1 MATTVTIEERTM
13 TPPLNSPRPLV
24 LALLSATLLGGCASF
39 SPDGGFDAIESATRS
54 QIQKDVVWSRDD
66 DTRKIAEARVDAL
79 LAQPLSVDDAVQ
91 IALLNNPGLQAA
103 LNTLGIAE
111 ADWVSAQRLPNL
123 GFSIGR
129 FTRSSEV
136 EWEYGLHISLVR
148 LLTMPMRA
156 DIEQRLFEQTRL
168 DLSLEVLRLAADAR
182 KAWVSAVA
190 ANETVQVM
198 QQAMEA
204 AEAGAELARRMA
216 EAGNWSKL
224 KQAREHAFYADT
236 ALALARAEQ
245 ARMQAR
251 ERLVRL
257 LGISDP
263 ARVQLPARLPDLPAT
278 LAALPEV
285 EQQAME
291 SRLDLQMA
299 RLQADALA
307 KNLGLTRSTRLI
319 NVLELGFE
327 YNTSNEEPT
336 QRGYEISFELPLF
349 DWGESRVVAAESR
362 YRQALERARQTAVDA
377 RSEVREAHAM
387 LLSQYAVARH
397 VRDEILPLKKRISE
411 ENLLRYNGMFI
422 SVFDLLAD
430 ARSQLATVN
439 TAIETQ
445 RDFWLAETDLQMALV
460 GKPDL
465 QPIASAGMAVAES
478 GGGH

>member
-1 MATTVTIEERTM
+1 MKHPSTF
-13 TPPLNSPRPLV
+13 PHPLV

-39 SPDGGFDAIESATRS
+39 SPDGGFGAIESATRS

-66 DTRKIAEARVDAL
+66 DTRKIVEARVDAL

-136 EWEYGLHISLVR
+136 EWEYGLHISLIR

-182 KAWVSAVA
+182 KAWVTAVA
-190 ANETVQVM
+190 ANETVEVM
-198 QQAMEA
+198 QRAMEA

-245 ARMQAR
+245 ARVQAR

-263 ARVQLPARLPDLPAT
+263 SRVQLPARLPDLPEA
-278 LAALPEV
+278 LAALPVV

-307 KNLGLTRSTRLI
+307 KNLGLTRSTRMI

-336 QRGYEISFELPLF
+336 KRGYEISFELPLF

-362 YRQALERARQTAVDA
+362 YRQALEQARQTAVDA
-377 RSEVREAHAM
+377 RSEIREAHAM

-445 RDFWLAETDLQMALV
+445 RDFWLAEADLQMALV

>member
-1 MATTVTIEERTM
+1 MATTATIEDWTM
-13 TPPLNSPRPLV
+13 TPLLNSPRPLV

-39 SPDGGFDAIESATRS
+39 SPDGGFGAIESATRS

-66 DTRKIAEARVDAL
+66 GTRKIVEARVDAL
-79 LAQPLSVDDAVQ
+79 LGQPLAVDDAVQ
-91 IALLNNPGLQAA
+91 VALLNNPGLQAA

-136 EWEYGLHISLVR
+136 EWEYGLHLSLMR
-148 LLTMPMRA
+148 LLTMPIRA

-182 KAWVSAVA
+182 KAWVTAVA
-190 ANETVQVM
+190 ANETVAVTQR
-198 QQAMEA
+198 AMEA

-236 ALALARAEQ
+236 TLALARAEQ
-245 ARMQAR
+245 TRVQAR

-263 ARVQLPARLPDLPAT
+263 SRVQLPARLPDLPEA
-278 LAALPEV
+278 LAALPAV

-291 SRLDLQMA
+291 SRLDLRMA

-307 KNLGLTRSTRLI
+307 KNLGLTRSTRMI
-319 NVLELGFE
+319 NVLELGYE

-336 QRGYEISFELPLF
+336 KRGYEISFELPLF
-349 DWGESRVVAAESR
+349 DWGESHVVAAESR
-362 YRQALERARQTAVDA
+362 YRRALEQARQTAVDA
-377 RSEVREAHAM
+377 RSEVREAHAL

-397 VRDEILPLKKRISE
+397 VRDEVLPLKKRISE
-411 ENLLRYNGMFI
+411 ETLLRYNGMFI

-445 RDFWLAETDLQMALV
+445 RDFWLAESDLQMALV

-465 QPIASAGMAVAES
+465 QPIASAGMAAAEG

>member
-13 TPPLNSPRPLV
+13 KHPPTFPHPLV

-39 SPDGGFDAIESATRS
+39 SPDGGFGAIESATRS

-66 DTRKIAEARVDAL
+66 DTRKIVEARVDAL

-91 IALLNNPGLQAA
+91 VALLNNPGLQAA

-182 KAWVSAVA
+182 KAWVTAVA
-190 ANETVQVM
+190 ANETVEVM
-198 QQAMEA
+198 QRAMEA

-245 ARMQAR
+245 ARVQAR

-257 LGISDP
+257 LGVSDP
-263 ARVQLPARLPDLPAT
+263 ARVQLPARLPDLPEA
-278 LAALPEV
+278 LAPLPAV

-307 KNLGLTRSTRLI
+307 KNLGLTRSTRMI

-336 QRGYEISFELPLF
+336 KRGYEISFELPLF

>member
-1 MATTVTIEERTM
+1 MKHPSTF
-13 TPPLNSPRPLV
+13 PHPLV

-39 SPDGGFDAIESATRS
+39 SPDGGFGAIESATRS

-66 DTRKIAEARVDAL
+66 DTRKIVEARVDAL

-136 EWEYGLHISLVR
+136 EWEYGLHISLIR

-182 KAWVSAVA
+182 KAWVTAVA
-190 ANETVQVM
+190 ANETVEVM
-198 QQAMEA
+198 QRAMEA

-245 ARMQAR
+245 ARVQAR

-263 ARVQLPARLPDLPAT
+263 SRVQLPARLPDLPEA
-278 LAALPEV
+278 LAALPVV

-307 KNLGLTRSTRLI
+307 KNLGLTRSTRMI

-327 YNTSNEEPT
+327 YSTSNEEPT
-336 QRGYEISFELPLF
+336 KRGYEISFELPLF

-362 YRQALERARQTAVDA
+362 YRQALEQARQTAVDA
-377 RSEVREAHAM
+377 RSEIREAHAM

-445 RDFWLAETDLQMALV
+445 RDFWLAEADLQMALV

>member
-1 MATTVTIEERTM
+1 
-13 TPPLNSPRPLV
+13 
-24 LALLSATLLGGCASF
+24 
-39 SPDGGFDAIESATRS
+39 
-54 QIQKDVVWSRDD
+54 VVWSRDD

-79 LAQPLSVDDAVQ
+79 LARPLSVDDAVQ

-204 AEAGAELARRMA
+204 AKAGAELARRMA

-327 YNTSNEEPT
+327 TSTSNEEPT

>member
-1 MATTVTIEERTM
+1 MASTVTIEERTM
-13 TPPLNSPRPLV
+13 IPLLNSPRPLV
-24 LALLSATLLGGCASF
+24 LAVLSAVLLGGCASF
-39 SPDGGFDAIESATRS
+39 SPDGGFGAIESATRS

-66 DTRKIAEARVDAL
+66 DTRKIVEARVDTL

-91 IALLNNPGLQAA
+91 VALLNNPGLQAA

-129 FTRSSEV
+129 FTRGSEV
-136 EWEYGLHISLVR
+136 EWEYGLHVSLIR
-148 LLTMPMRA
+148 LLTLPMRA

-182 KAWVSAVA
+182 KAWVTAVA

-236 ALALARAEQ
+236 TLALARAEQ

-257 LGISDP
+257 LGVSDP

-278 LAALPEV
+278 LAPLAEV

-291 SRLDLQMA
+291 SRLDLQMVK
-299 RLQADALA
+299 LQADALA
-307 KNLGLTRSTRLI
+307 KNLGLTRSTRVI
-319 NVLELGFE
+319 NVLELGFQ

-387 LLSQYAVARH
+387 LLSQHAVARH

-445 RDFWLAETDLQMALV
+445 RDFWHAEADLQMALV

-465 QPIASAGMAVAES
+465 RPIASAGMAVAEG

>member
-1 MATTVTIEERTM
+1 M
-13 TPPLNSPRPLV
+13 TPILNSPRPLV
-24 LALLSATLLGGCASF
+24 LALLSVFLLGGCASF
-39 SPDGGFDAIESATRS
+39 SPDGGFGALESTTRS

-66 DTRKIAEARVDAL
+66 DSRKIVEERVAAL

-91 IALLNNPGLQAA
+91 VALLNNSGLQAA

-129 FTRSSEV
+129 FARGSEV
-136 EWEYGLHISLVR
+136 EWEYGLHVSLVR

-168 DLSLEVLRLAADAR
+168 DLSLEVLRLAAETR
-182 KAWVSAVA
+182 KAWVTAVA
-190 ANETVQVM
+190 ANETVEVM
-198 QQAMEA
+198 QRAMQA

-245 ARMQAR
+245 ARLQAR

-257 LGISDP
+257 LGVSDP
-263 ARVQLPARLPDLPAT
+263 SAMQLPTRLPELPAA
-278 LAALPEV
+278 LAPLPAV
-285 EQQAME
+285 EQQAMA
-291 SRLDLQMA
+291 SRLDLQMV
-299 RLQADALA
+299 RLQAEALA
-307 KNLGLTRSTRLI
+307 KNLGLTRNTRVI

-377 RSEVREAHAM
+377 RSEVREAHAL

-397 VRDEILPLKKRISE
+397 VRDEVLPLKKRISE
-411 ENLLRYNGMFI
+411 ETLLRYNGMFI

-445 RDFWLAETDLQMALV
+445 RDFWLAEADLQMALV

-465 QPIASAGMAVAES
+465 RPIASAGMAAAEG

>member
-1 MATTVTIEERTM
+1 
-13 TPPLNSPRPLV
+13 
-24 LALLSATLLGGCASF
+24 
-39 SPDGGFDAIESATRS
+39 
-54 QIQKDVVWSRDD
+54 VVWSRDD

-182 KAWVSAVA
+182 KAWVTAVA

>member
-1 MATTVTIEERTM
+1 MKHPSTF
-13 TPPLNSPRPLV
+13 PHPLV

-39 SPDGGFDAIESATRS
+39 SPDGGFGAIESATRS

-66 DTRKIAEARVDAL
+66 DTRKIVEARVDAL

-136 EWEYGLHISLVR
+136 EWEYGLHISLIR

-182 KAWVSAVA
+182 KAWVTAVA
-190 ANETVQVM
+190 ANETVEVM
-198 QQAMEA
+198 QRAMEA

-245 ARMQAR
+245 ARVQAR

-263 ARVQLPARLPDLPAT
+263 SRVQLPARLPDLPEA
-278 LAALPEV
+278 LAALPVV

-307 KNLGLTRSTRLI
+307 KNLGLTRSTRMI

-336 QRGYEISFELPLF
+336 KRGYEISFELPLF

-362 YRQALERARQTAVDA
+362 YRQALEQARQTAVDA
-377 RSEVREAHAM
+377 RSEIREAHAM

>member
-1 MATTVTIEERTM
+1 MKTPSLTLCTV
-13 TPPLNSPRPLV
+13 S
-24 LALLSATLLGGCASF
+24 LALISAALLGGCASF
-39 SPDGGFDAIESATRS
+39 SPDGGFGVIESTTRS
-54 QIQKDVVWSRDD
+54 QIQKDVVWTRDD
-66 DTRKIAEARVDAL
+66 DTRKVVEARVDAL
-79 LAQPLSVDDAVQ
+79 LAQPLSADDAVQ
-91 IALLNNPGLQAA
+91 VALLNNPGLQAA
-103 LNTLGIAE
+103 LNTLGTAE
-111 ADWVSAQRLPNL
+111 ADWVAAQRLPNPL
-123 GFSIGR
+123 ISVAR
-129 FTRSSEV
+129 LTRGSEV
-136 EWEYGLHISLVR
+136 EVESSLHFNLIR
-148 LLTMPMRA
+148 LLTQPMRG

-168 DLSLEVLRLAADAR
+168 DLSLEVLRLAADTR
-182 KAWVSAVA
+182 KAWVAAVA
-190 ANETVQVM
+190 ANETAQVM

-245 ARMQAR
+245 ARVQTR

-257 LGISDP
+257 LGVSDA
-263 ARVQLPARLPDLPAT
+263 ARIQLPARLPDLPTA
-278 LAALPEV
+278 LAPLPAV

-291 SRLDLQMA
+291 SRLDLQMI
-299 RLQADALA
+299 RLQTDALA
-307 KNLGLTRSTRLI
+307 NNLGLTRNTRVI

-362 YRQALERARQTAVDA
+362 YRQALERAREAAVDA
-377 RSEVREAHAM
+377 RSEVREAHAL

-397 VRDEILPLKKRISE
+397 VRDEVLPLKRRISE
-411 ENLLRYNGMFI
+411 ETLLRYNGMLI
-422 SVFDLLAD
+422 GVFDLLAD

-439 TAIETQ
+439 AAIEAQ
-445 RDFWLAETDLQMALV
+445 RDFWLAEADLQMALI
-460 GKPDL
+460 GKPDMR
-465 QPIASAGMAVAES
+465 PIASAGMAVAE

>member
-182 KAWVSAVA
+182 KAWVTAVA